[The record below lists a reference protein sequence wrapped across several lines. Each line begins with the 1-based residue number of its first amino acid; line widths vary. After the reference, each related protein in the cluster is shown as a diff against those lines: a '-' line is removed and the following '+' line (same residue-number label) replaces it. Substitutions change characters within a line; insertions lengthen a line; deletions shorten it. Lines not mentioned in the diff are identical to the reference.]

1 MQLPG
6 GIRIASELRQDF
18 HFKPVTGLL
27 ELALSESAQ
36 RCCSH
41 PERVTSVLCE
51 ALEELGSM
59 PPSHSLVRELSV
71 GDRQFLMRRLAVH
84 IDDQLIWLTAKC
96 GECKE
101 PFDLSFRHSELP
113 VKPAGRHYPEAMVET
128 SQGSLLVRVP
138 TGGDQEAV
146 AAIQEESQ
154 AIRLLLERL
163 VSHQGSG
170 EPLNTELLSEGDI
183 TAIEHAAEEMA
194 PEIAQA
200 LLAQCPHCAEENQV
214 PLTLYTC
221 MERPVGDL
229 YREVHTLA
237 ANYHW
242 SENDILTLPR
252 SRRHTYLSLIDRS
265 QGLNS
270 ADHFDGAR

>member
-1 MQLPG
+1 MPLPG
-6 GIRIASELRQDF
+6 GIRIEGELRRDF

-27 ELALSESAQ
+27 ELALSESVQ
-36 RCCSH
+36 RRCSH

-51 ALEELGSM
+51 ALDDLGSM
-59 PPSHSLVRELSV
+59 PPSHSLVRKLSV

-84 IDDQLIWLTAKC
+84 IDDQLVWLTAKC

-113 VKPAGRHYPEAMVET
+113 VKLAGSHYPEMMVET
-128 SQGSLLVRVP
+128 SQGPLLVRVP
-138 TGGDQEAV
+138 TGGDQEEV
-146 AAIQEESQ
+146 AAVQEEGQ
-154 AIRLLLERL
+154 AIQRLLERL

-170 EPLNTELLSEGDI
+170 EPLSTEVLSDGDI
-183 TAIEHAAEEMA
+183 AAIESAAEEMA
-194 PEIAQA
+194 PEIAQC
-200 LLAQCPHCAEENQV
+200 LLAQCPDCAKENQI
-214 PLTLYTC
+214 PLTLYAC

-265 QGLNS
+265 RGLNS
-270 ADHFDGAR
+270 ADHFEGAR